1 MVVRV
6 KVVAKAKVSRA
17 HRAMALH
24 PLAATALKAAHALKA
39 KAMVAEKVA
48 AMVAGMASVKA
59 AVAKSNVAI
68 PALTTARMAKAVPR
82 HAVRAQR
89 VVAEAVKGVRA
100 AGKTAIATMAMNCHA
115 TLTP

>member
-48 AMVAGMASVKA
+48 AMASVKA

-100 AGKTAIATMAMNCHA
+100 AGKTAIATMAMNCHV